1 MKTMNLPTSVK
12 SLIQAQERHDSD
24 AYAKSFSPD
33 ANVFDEGRTHEG
45 HAEIRQWIQR
55 ANAKYKTVMEPLEYR
70 ETSSGGIL
78 KAKITGSFEGSP
90 AILKYHF
97 SFRENLIRSLE
108 ITG

>member
-12 SLIQAQERHDSD
+12 ALIQAQEHHDSD

-33 ANVFDEGRTHEG
+33 ARVFDEGKTLEG
-45 HAEIRQWIQR
+45 HDEIRQWIQH
-55 ANAKYKTVMEPLEYR
+55 ANTKYKTVMEPVEYR

-78 KAKITGSFEGSP
+78 TAKITGSFQGSP
-90 AILKYHF
+90 ALLTYHF
-97 SFRENLIRSLE
+97 SFREALINSLE

>member
-12 SLIQAQERHDSD
+12 SLIQAQERHDGD
-24 AYAKSFSPD
+24 AYAKNFLPD
-33 ANVFDEGRTHEG
+33 AKVFDEGRTHEG
-45 HAEIRQWIQR
+45 HDEIRQWIQR
-55 ANAKYKTVMEPLEYR
+55 ANAKYKTVMEPVEYR

-90 AILKYHF
+90 AVLKYYF
-97 SFRENLIRSLE
+97 NFRENLISSLE